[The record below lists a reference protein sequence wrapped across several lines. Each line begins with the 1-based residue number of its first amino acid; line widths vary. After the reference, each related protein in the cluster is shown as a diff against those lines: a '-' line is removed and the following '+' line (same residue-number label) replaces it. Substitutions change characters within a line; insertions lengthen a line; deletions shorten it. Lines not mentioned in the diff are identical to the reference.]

1 MKYSYL
7 QLLCVYFIKGSAFSP
22 LTSIFPKVLNIV
34 LFFISQKE
42 VISSLIPGAS
52 FQNIPL
58 WKHLLWQRFQL
69 HLHLRSKPL
78 RYQQGLCSL
87 PPIQFLLRL
96 EARFSGFP
104 LLLVLCFPV
113 HPTNL
118 FVAVNLQKIL
128 FQIPSCGIFKPFS
141 IRSWISPE
149 TSALLGVYSVLEMSI
164 CLPFNKKSK
173 KYYILIKELLKELNT
188 RNK

>member
-87 PPIQFLLRL
+87 PPYSFCCALRHGFQGFRYFLFYVSLFIQQTYLL
-96 EARFSGFP
+96 
-104 LLLVLCFPV
+104 
-113 HPTNL
+113 
-118 FVAVNLQKIL
+118 Q
-128 FQIPSCGIFKPFS
+128 
-141 IRSWISPE
+141 
-149 TSALLGVYSVLEMSI
+149 
-164 CLPFNKKSK
+164 
-173 KYYILIKELLKELNT
+173 
-188 RNK
+188 